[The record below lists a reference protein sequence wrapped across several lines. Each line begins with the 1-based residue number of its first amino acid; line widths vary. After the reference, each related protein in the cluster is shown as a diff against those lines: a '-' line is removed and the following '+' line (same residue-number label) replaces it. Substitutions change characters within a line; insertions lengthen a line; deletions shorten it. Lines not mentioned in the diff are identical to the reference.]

1 MSTLFTY
8 LSNYDAF
15 YRAVER
21 LATHPMPETMQ

>member
-1 MSTLFTY
+1 MSTLFAY
-8 LSNYDAF
+8 LSSYDAF